1 MRKITGNDELAFKD
15 EDLEE
20 DFDPDKYDQRMAEV
34 FEQYDN
40 APFQPED
47 EEKPVFSDMDSDL
60 EPDNWDEYGDD
71 EDEQENQEGIFTHY
85 SKSQIFV
92 QKFNFEKNPDIFTSF
107 PSKFF

>member
-1 MRKITGNDELAFKD
+1 MKAFKRKEILDKIEQLRKITGNDELAFKD

-47 EEKPVFSDMDSDL
+47 EEKPVFQTWILIWSRIIGMNM
-60 EPDNWDEYGDD
+60 EMTKMNKK
-71 EDEQENQEGIFTHY
+71 IKKVFFTL
-85 SKSQIFV
+85 
-92 QKFNFEKNPDIFTSF
+92 FEKSNFCPKIQF
-107 PSKFF
+107 